1 VALGGIQA
9 LTMGAG
15 LLRTKILALLLGPE
29 GLGIAGVID
38 QTVALVTHLGAL
50 SFPFAALAYLS
61 RHQGERF
68 TRLFRAFFRVLLG
81 ASLLATAIAIGI
93 ALWNTALIDDALVA
107 YRVALIVGLAGAPG
121 LAAAS
126 YLRNVLAATG
136 RQYHAALVA
145 LVSGLALIATSY
157 AGVTLWGLTGLY
169 TGNLLVALATV
180 PLVWWYLRRSG
191 AVGPERAGPASESAF
206 RVLREQDGL
215 LPFVTTIHVLSL
227 VSPLAYLVARV
238 AILSHHGAMEA
249 GFFYAAAGL
258 AIAIRVVLSHAQV
271 LYLTPLLNRPI
282 PKPERAAAAAE
293 YLRVLTVLVVI
304 GAGAVVLFPREWV
317 FLLYSPQF
325 AAAAGFLA
333 AFVLAEVVLL
343 FAGVFQALLIGFD
356 DYRAHA
362 LIAVVG
368 QVLLAVLALVWAPAL
383 GSLGVAL
390 AFLVGHAAILG
401 LLVVRVRLRHASAG
415 MMAPLRPLILG
426 IALLAAG
433 GWWAAAGAAPP
444 LAARLAAYLIVSAL
458 ALMLLGPDDRRWL
471 LRPLRRTRSS

>member
-1 VALGGIQA
+1 
-9 LTMGAG
+9 MGAG

-61 RHQGERF
+61 RHQGEAF

-93 ALWNTALIDDALVA
+93 ALWNTELIDDALVA

-157 AGVTLWGLTGLY
+157 VGVTLWGLTGLY
-169 TGNLLVALATV
+169 TGNLLVAVATV

-191 AVGPERAGPASESAF
+191 ALGPRGQPAAASGSAF

-238 AILSHHGAMEA
+238 AILSHHGATEA
-249 GFFYAAAGL
+249 GFFYAGSGL

-271 LYLTPLLNRPI
+271 LYLTPLLNRPV

-293 YLRVLTVLVVI
+293 YLRVLTVLVVL

-317 FLLYSPQF
+317 LLLYSPQF
-325 AAAAGFLA
+325 AAAAGFVA
-333 AFVLAEVVLL
+333 AFVMAEVVLL

-362 LIAVVG
+362 VIAVIG
-368 QVLLAVLALVWAPAL
+368 QVLLAVLALVWAPVL

-390 AFLVGHAAILG
+390 AFLAGHAAILG
-401 LLVVRVRLRHASAG
+401 LLVLRVRLRHASAG
-415 MMAPLRPLILG
+415 MLGPMRPLIVG
-426 IALLAAG
+426 VALLAVG
-433 GWWAAAGAAPP
+433 GWWAAVAAPP
-444 LAARLAAYLIVSAL
+444 IAAKLAAYFVVSAL

-471 LRPLRRTRSS
+471 LRPLRRARRS